1 MKTKNLITKGTG
13 LSNSVSQ
20 LNEVIEE
27 LRSQIRELRDRV
39 AILEIGAGETADT
52 TDSSDTTST
61 ARSTVRD

>member
-1 MKTKNLITKGTG
+1 MCLNKGTG
-13 LSNSVSQ
+13 LSHSVSQ

-52 TDSSDTTST
+52 TDSSDATST
-61 ARSTVRD
+61 SRPTGSD